1 MNSVSI
7 VINKHEFDSQMF
19 DPNGKMNT
27 IDAWLKANVGHCSLF
42 DEIFEE
48 FELGFK
54 KGVWNS
60 DHTYDGSDIIYT
72 YTFKKH
78 EDAVLFALRWS

>member
-7 VINKHEFDSQMF
+7 VFDKHEFDSQLF
-19 DPNGKMNT
+19 DPNGKSNT
-27 IDAWLKANVGHCSLF
+27 ISTWLDANVGNCSKL
-42 DEIFEE
+42 DKIFEK
-48 FELGFK
+48 FALGFER
-54 KGVWNS
+54 GVWDS
-60 DHTYDGSDIIYT
+60 HHTYDGSDIICT